1 MKRSQSCVSTD
12 LGWMSRLAD
21 RWTLPPI
28 LTVSQWADL
37 HRRLPAESAAEPGQW
52 RTDRAPFQRG
62 IMDAVSDPLVREV
75 WVMKSAQV
83 GWTELLLNVI
93 GFHVDQDPAPML
105 LVQPTLDIGESFSKD
120 RLAPTVRD
128 TPVLRDKIKDA
139 KSRDSGNT
147 LLHKTFPG
155 GHITIGG
162 ANSPA
167 GLASRPIRV
176 ALFDEIDRFPPSAG
190 TEGDPISLGRK
201 RTTTFRNRVVMA
213 GSTPTIKG
221 ASRIESG
228 FESGDQRFYYVPCP
242 HCDTFQ
248 RLVWAQVRW
257 DEGRPDTAAYA
268 CQHCGAVLTDADKGE
283 MLRQGEWRASKP
295 TTGIASFHISE
306 LYSPWVTWPEMA
318 RSFLEAKRLPETLQ
332 TWINTALG
340 ECWEDKG
347 ETLEGGALAGRV
359 EAYTPDHVPAGVKLV
374 TIGTDVQDDRLEATV
389 WGWGDGEEAW
399 RLGHHV
405 MRGDPGQASLWAE
418 HDDLLKR
425 RYTTDDGRTLVM
437 EACCIDS
444 GGHYTE
450 QVYRYAAARKRFRVW
465 AIKGA
470 SGQGRLIWPK
480 RAGRGRS
487 VSVDLW
493 LIGVDTAKDLLFG
506 RLKRSI
512 EPGPGYIH
520 FDAATEPE
528 YLEQLTNETVVTRVA
543 MGRRVRMWKPRTAGA
558 RVEALD
564 CFVYAYAALQGRGGA
579 ELLIRR
585 HAPQAVNIEPPQQ
598 VDPIQERI
606 AQSRRPMPRRGGW
619 VGRWK

>member
-1 MKRSQSCVSTD
+1 
-12 LGWMSRLAD
+12 
-21 RWTLPPI
+21 
-28 LTVSQWADL
+28 
-37 HRRLPAESAAEPGQW
+37 
-52 RTDRAPFQRG
+52 
-62 IMDAVSDPLVREV
+62 MDAVSDPMIREV
-75 WVMKSAQV
+75 WCMKSAQI
-83 GWTELLLNVI
+83 GWTEILLNVI
-93 GFHVDQDPAPML
+93 GYFVDQDPSPML
-105 LVQPTLDIGESFSKD
+105 LVQPTLDIGEAFSKD
-120 RLAPTVRD
+120 RLAPSVRD
-128 TPVLRDKIKDA
+128 TPALRDKIKDA

-190 TEGDPISLGRK
+190 TEGDPISLGKK
-201 RTTTFRNRVVMA
+201 RTTTFRNRKVLC
-213 GSTPTIKG
+213 GSTPTIRG
-221 ASRIESG
+221 GSRVESG
-228 FESGDQRFYYVPCP
+228 YEGGDQRTYHVPCP
-242 HCDTFQ
+242 ACGAFQ
-248 RLVWAQVRW
+248 RLVWSQVRW
-257 DEGRPDTAAYA
+257 DDGRPETARYV
-268 CQHCGAVLTDADKGE
+268 CQHCSADLTDADKPD
-283 MLRQGEWRASKP
+283 MLRAGEWRAARP
-295 TTGIASFHISE
+295 FNGIASFHISE

-340 ECWEDKG
+340 ETWEDKG
-347 ETLEGGALAGRV
+347 EVLEGGALSSRV
-359 EAYTPDHVPAGVKLV
+359 EAYTPDHAPAGVKLI

-389 WGWGDGEEAW
+389 WGWGDDEEAW

-405 MRGDPGQASLWAE
+405 LRGDPGQTSLWAE
-418 HDDLLKR
+418 HDELLKR
-425 RYTTDDGRTLVM
+425 HYRTDDGRDLVM
-437 EACCIDS
+437 EACCVDS

-480 RAGRGRS
+480 RAGRGRA

-493 LIGVDTAKDLLFG
+493 LIGVDTAKDVLFG
-506 RLKRSI
+506 RLKKVI

-520 FDAATEPE
+520 FDAATEQA
-528 YLEQLTNETVVTRVA
+528 YLEQLTNETVVLKMA
-543 MGRRVRMWKPRTAGA
+543 MGRRVRMWKPRSASA

-579 ELLIRR
+579 ALLSRR
-585 HAPQAVNIEPPQQ
+585 HTVTAEIKIETPQPHPV
-598 VDPIQERI
+598 VERI
-606 AQSRRPMPRRGGW
+606 QQARRPLPRRGGW